1 MTDDE
6 SRDAMNP
13 LNEKEAPLTETRTH
27 NGVSSLSHFFST
39 PNASSK
45 ETRMFLASYSMHGAS
60 VALELAELWE
70 WKIDPKALALVSVAK
85 D

>member
-6 SRDAMNP
+6 SRDATNP
-13 LNEKEAPLTETRTH
+13 LNENEAPLTEATTH
-27 NGVSSLSHFFST
+27 KGVSSFSHFFST
-39 PNASSK
+39 ATASSS

-70 WKIDPKALALVSVAK
+70 WKIDSEALALVSNAK
-85 D
+85 G